1 MTRKK
6 VDWELAVLALF
17 VYALGIASLWVL
29 LLPQLSLLIRNLLL
43 TLGLILALTGTGALY
58 VDPRLE
64 SRWALWIVLAKDM
77 AIAIAFLI
85 LGLELGS
92 SGC

>member
-6 VDWELAVLALF
+6 VDWELVVLALF
-17 VYALGIASLWVL
+17 VYALGIASLWAL
-29 LLPQLSLLIRNLLL
+29 LLPQPSLLIRNLLL
-43 TLGLILALTGTGALY
+43 ALGLVLALTGSGALY
-58 VDPRLE
+58 VDPHLQ
-64 SRWALWIVLAKDM
+64 SRWALWIVLAKDI

-85 LGLELGS
+85 LGLALGS